1 MKPKIPIRIN
11 RASQSI
17 RVGTT
22 TGVFV
27 AIILKYNDVA
37 SLVNPGYDNNEKQ
50 AYPTIDTTKHIDDK
64 NVRECKGCARFP
76 MARIVVSAKK
86 ELVIDPDITRK
97 ILLTSS

>member
-1 MKPKIPIRIN
+1 M
-11 RASQSI
+11 
-17 RVGTT
+17 
-22 TGVFV
+22 
-27 AIILKYNDVA
+27 LHH
-37 SLVNPGYDNNEKQ
+37 GYDNNEQQ
-50 AYPTIDTTKHIDDK
+50 AYPAIDTTQHIDDK